1 LRRAGIF
8 TIVIASCG
16 VAGAARAQSQQP
28 PLDPS
33 PLVLAQDDPELV
45 RLPGLR
51 EKLRK
56 GPHAYFRFINGRF
69 TEMVCERL
77 AGRVPPLPI
86 VTLHGDAH
94 IEQYAVTERG
104 RGLTDFDDASSG
116 PALIDLARFGVSIRL
131 AMRERGW
138 VGEEAP
144 IAAFLSGYA
153 AALRDPRAEAP
164 APSAVRRL
172 AAGFDADRIT
182 CLGRAEALME
192 PLPPDAAPSGDTL
205 EKAAVLLGDAAH
217 RSPSFFRAKRIGVL
231 RIGIGSAADE
241 KYLFRVEGPSKADD
255 DDVILEVKEL
265 RKLPSLG
272 CIQSEQGPTRILVS
286 QARIAYQPFQYAG
299 WLNLEGRYFW
309 FFAWTDNYAELDIHR
324 SLDSATELGEVAY
337 DVGVQLGRG
346 HPASKSSKDAD
357 KLRRSLLE
365 TFPDSG
371 VYPLTAQ
378 LADAVEAAWRRFCG
392 EAPPAAPATPN

>member
-1 LRRAGIF
+1 MKRASTF
-8 TIVIASCG
+8 TILIAAG
-16 VAGAARAQSQQP
+16 GLATAAVAQP
-28 PLDPS
+28 PQPLDPS

-51 EKLRK
+51 DKLRK
-56 GPHAYFRFINGRF
+56 GPHAYFRYINGRF

-77 AGRVPPLPI
+77 AGHEPPLPI

-164 APSAVRRL
+164 APAAVRRL
-172 AAGFDADRIT
+172 SAGFDTDRIT

-192 PLPPDAAPSGDTL
+192 PLPPDQTPDDDTL
-205 EKAAVLLGDAAH
+205 EKAATLLGGAAH
-217 RSPSFFRAKRIGVL
+217 LPTSFFRAKRIGAL

-241 KYLFRVEGPSKADD
+241 KYLFRVEGPSKAAD
-255 DDVILEVKEL
+255 DDVILEVKEV
-265 RKLPSLG
+265 RKLPALG
-272 CIQSEQGPTRILVS
+272 CIHSEQGPTRILVS
-286 QARIAYQPFQYAG
+286 QARIAYQPFKYAG

-309 FFAWTDNYAELDIHR
+309 FFAWTDNYAELDIHH
-324 SLDSATELGEVAY
+324 SLDSAAELGEVAY
-337 DVGVQLGRG
+337 DAGVQLGRG
-346 HPASKSSKDAD
+346 HPALASSKDAD
-357 KLRRSLLE
+357 KLRKLLLA

-378 LADAVEAAWRRFCG
+378 LADAVEAAWRRFC
-392 EAPPAAPATPN
+392 AAAAPAAPTTPN